1 MENKNWTIIKDDKA
15 LINDLREYFE
25 KFMIILEK
33 KANER
38 LENMVK
44 EEDVLNY
51 LKEHQDLGKKN

>member
-1 MENKNWTIIKDDKA
+1 
-15 LINDLREYFE
+15 
-25 KFMIILEK
+25 MIILEK

-51 LKEHQDLGKKN
+51 LKEHQDLGKKLKIFWIMNCNI